1 MMRKQLAVGLCA
13 MAVSASAATVT
24 WTGAAGDH
32 LWWTDGNWDS
42 GVTPGAT
49 SADDIVIPAGDVVY
63 ATAGD
68 LNPSGTV
75 TLGSGASFLQQ
86 TVGSWPDI
94 HTTLNISGTWN
105 WGSAGQIRYG
115 NGAVINVLE
124 GGSLIHSNMVTS
136 SSTDTPPVINIR
148 GGEALFQSVDGIGNS
163 IEWVE
168 GGSINVTDGGKVTF
182 RGPAAGVNWNLL
194 LEDAVYE
201 GSLPV
206 SSAVNLTIRGSTEV
220 SVSGTYLY
228 DSGDSI
234 EGGMVSIGGE
244 FQWNSNKTISGVDL
258 TCGILACQ
266 TAGSVLTLKSGAITT
281 TSAANNGFWQGGGSV
296 DFPLGSTAV
305 INFYGIATNAV
316 YANYVSGGGITY
328 CGETMSE
335 ATFAETFTVEETT
348 DAEGG
353 TYATLYLT
361 PVAAGAASWNGYA
374 SVSNINNYQASVVGT
389 VATAG
394 EVAANV
400 YLYWGETNGGTDA
413 AAWANR
419 DNLGTATDGAVYGA
433 TVAVEE
439 GHVYYFGMAIVDANG
454 LATWA
459 VFDQSVHLAKDHVN
473 TFLGNSTDGA
483 DAANWSLGT
492 VPAAGD
498 TIFITSDI
506 STLDLVWP
514 ASMTSSVAGWYQP
527 AGTSARE
534 ITVTF
539 QTSLEAPLTVTGD
552 IVFEKGRWVH
562 AGPAVEP
569 AYAFAM
575 NVSGNMTVGAEA
587 DINAGN
593 AELNIASGMARGYL
607 DAGPGYAARVADEQG
622 LGASHGGEAGVNGV
636 TYGSILNPLSYGSS
650 GHGDNDY
657 YAGGGVISLTVNGT
671 LTLDGDISADGY
683 GYNSTDSCF
692 GASSGGS
699 VNLIAGALAGTGTVS
714 ADGGSAADCGSG
726 AGGRIRCKIRSGSW
740 DDSTVTFSAFGGSGY
755 AAAYSTAGAGTVLLQ
770 DAADDEKTA
779 GTVVISNAEAVDG
792 ELSGGEPYCTV
803 IPAAQNT
810 AERLNHLD
818 FALAATARVRAAS
831 SCVLGSIVAEDGASL
846 YLNGKDVKCASL
858 EVAGQVCGSGLYTA
872 TDLPELLVGEG
883 TLEVTVMPTILF
895 IH

>member
-1 MMRKQLAVGLCA
+1 

-24 WTGAAGDH
+24 WTGAAGDN

-42 GVTPGAT
+42 GVTPGNA

-63 ATAGD
+63 ATSGD

-75 TLGSGASFLQQ
+75 TLGSGASFLQ
-86 TVGSWPDI
+86 TVLSWPNI

-124 GGSLIHSNMVTS
+124 GGSLIHSNVVTA

-182 RGPAAGVNWNLL
+182 RGPAAGARWNLL

-206 SSAVNLTIRGSTEV
+206 SSTVNLTIRGSTEV

-539 QTSLEAPLTVTGD
+539 QTTLEAPLTVTGD

-575 NVSGNMTVGAEA
+575 NVGGNMTVGAEA

-607 DAGPGYAARVADEQG
+607 DAGPGYAARVADELG
-622 LGASHGGEAGVNGV
+622 LGASHGGEAGANGG

-671 LTLDGDISADGY
+671 LTLDGDISADGF
-683 GYNSTDSCF
+683 GYNSTVSCF

-699 VNLIAGALAGTGTVS
+699 VNLIAGALAGMGTVS
-714 ADGGSAADCGSG
+714 ADGGSAASCGSG

-740 DDSTVTFSAFGGSGY
+740 DDSDVSFSAFGGSGS
-755 AAAYSTAGAGTVLLQ
+755 ASGYSTAGAGTVLLQ
-770 DAADDEKTA
+770 DAADDAASA
-779 GTVVISNAEAVDG
+779 GRVVISNGAAVAG
-792 ELSGGEPYCTV
+792 ALSGDTVYCTA
-803 IPAAQNT
+803 IPARENP
-810 AERLNHLD
+810 AEDLSSLRFD
-818 FALAATARVRAAS
+818 LAATARVRVTAA
-831 SCVLGSIVAEDGASL
+831 CTLGDVLAEEGAAL
-846 YLNGKDVKCASL
+846 YLDGNDVKCASL
-858 EVAGQVCGSGLYTA
+858 TYANRVYPMGTYTA
-872 TDLPELLVGEG
+872 ATLPGLLSGDG
-883 TLEVTVMPTILF
+883 TLTVLVSPSVITLY
-895 IH
+895 